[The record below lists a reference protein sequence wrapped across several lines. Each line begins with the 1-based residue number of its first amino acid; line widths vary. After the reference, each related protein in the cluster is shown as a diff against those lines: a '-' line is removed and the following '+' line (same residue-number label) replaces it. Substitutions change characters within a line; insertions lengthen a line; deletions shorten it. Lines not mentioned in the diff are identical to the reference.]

1 MSVLHKIR
9 IEAEGK
15 KPQCVYRKIYELQ
28 VEGSP
33 NQPRRRTHRALYCY
47 QKPEMIVYLED
58 GKWVSYGE
66 VAD

>member
-1 MSVLHKIR
+1 MSVLHKIL

-15 KPQCVYRKIYELQ
+15 KAQIVYRKIYELQ

-33 NQPRRRTHRALYCY
+33 NQPRRRTHRALYRY
-47 QKPEMIVYLED
+47 QKQEIIVYLEE
-58 GKWVSYGE
+58 GNWVSYGE

>member
-9 IEAEGK
+9 IEGE
-15 KPQCVYRKIYELQ
+15 KPQIVYRKIYELQ

-33 NQPRRRTHRALYCY
+33 NQPRRRTHRALCRY
-47 QKPEMIVYLED
+47 QKQEIIVYLED